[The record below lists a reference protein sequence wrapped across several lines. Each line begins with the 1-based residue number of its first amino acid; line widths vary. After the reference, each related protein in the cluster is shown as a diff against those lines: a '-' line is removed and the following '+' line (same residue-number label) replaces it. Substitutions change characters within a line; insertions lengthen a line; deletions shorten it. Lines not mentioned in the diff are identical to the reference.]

1 MGALPPK
8 VARAGAWSRLPFRP
22 SRGLLLSKGLEG
34 HAINME
40 LQEMRPKVQRQPRA
54 RGVLRLS
61 ARPGARIGRL
71 HQSGSLKALFPASR
85 HDTLN
90 AVFLN
95 TSGGVTGGDR
105 FHVEAEAEAGA
116 ALMLTSQAAERFYRA
131 QPDETGAMDIALTVG
146 AGARLDWLPQE
157 TILFDGAR
165 VRRSFRVDLAE
176 DARFLAVE
184 PLVSG
189 RLAMGEFVHSGS
201 QSDIWRVYRAG
212 KLTFADNFRLTGD
225 IDAQLAQPG
234 VAGGNRAMA
243 ALLFAAPGAETLLPA
258 LRDLLGP
265 LGGASC
271 VAKDLLFARILAED
285 GYELRRRLIP
295 AITRLSGQDIP
306 KTWTL

>member
-1 MGALPPK
+1 M
-8 VARAGAWSRLPFRP
+8 
-22 SRGLLLSKGLEG
+22 
-34 HAINME
+34 
-40 LQEMRPKVQRQPRA
+40 
-54 RGVLRLS
+54 
-61 ARPGARIGRL
+61 
-71 HQSGSLKALFPASR
+71 HQAGSLKALFPASR
-85 HDTLN
+85 QQTLN

-105 FHVEAEAEAGA
+105 FHIEAEAEEGA
-116 ALMLTSQAAERFYRA
+116 QLMLTSQAAERFYRA
-131 QPDETGAMDIALTVG
+131 QPDETGRMEIALRVG

-165 VRRSFRVDLAE
+165 VARRFEVDLAE

-184 PLVSG
+184 PLISG
-189 RLAMGEFVHSGS
+189 RLAMGELVKSGS
-201 QSDIWRVYRAG
+201 QSDLWRVRRAG
-212 KLTFADNFRLTGD
+212 KLTFADNFRLKGD
-225 IDAQLAQPG
+225 IDAQLARPA

-243 ALLFAAPGAETLLPA
+243 ALLFAAPGAERLLPA